1 MSWQDGLL
9 MGIIGCTA
17 TVVGF
22 LIAFYVANRNFKKS
36 QEKSKPLTSVEKS
49 LKDLQD
55 IPGSKAG
62 DDCQ

>member
-1 MSWQDGLL
+1 MNWQNGLL
-9 MGIIGCTA
+9 MGFIGCTA

-36 QEKSKPLTSVEKS
+36 QEKNKPLSSVEQS
-49 LKDLQD
+49 LKTLNE

>member
-1 MSWQDGLL
+1 
-9 MGIIGCTA
+9 MGFIGCSA
-17 TVVGF
+17 TVIGF

-36 QEKSKPLTSVEKS
+36 QEKNKPLSSVEQS
-49 LKDLQD
+49 LKTLNE

>member
-9 MGIIGCTA
+9 MGIIGCTP

-36 QEKSKPLTSVEKS
+36 QEKNKPLSSVEQS
-49 LKDLQD
+49 LKNLRELNGKFSDTE
-55 IPGSKAG
+55 
-62 DDCQ
+62 